1 MTSNKITSN
10 ENIIGRAKSIR
21 LALFDI
27 DGVFTDGNIQ
37 IDSQGKEI
45 KTFNTQDGHG
55 IRLLQH
61 YGIQVG
67 VITGRSSEALEHR
80 MRDLNVEHV
89 YQGSIDKY
97 SAFQDILGKLKLTAE
112 QVSFAGDDIVD
123 LQVMSH
129 CGLAIAVANAHTF
142 VKEHSHWETTAK
154 GGQGAVREI
163 CELLLEAHGLLNE
176 ALTYNLDKG
185 HHKPT

>member
-1 MTSNKITSN
+1 MKPDQ
-10 ENIIGRAKSIR
+10 NIPSQIIIERAKLIR
-21 LALFDI
+21 LALFDV

-89 YQGSIDKY
+89 YQGSIDKHK
-97 SAFQDILGKLKLTAE
+97 SFEELLNTLNLTPE
-112 QVSFAGDDIVD
+112 QTSFAGDDIVD
-123 LQVMSH
+123 LQVMKH
-129 CGLAIAVANAHTF
+129 CGLAIAVANAHPY
-142 VKEHSHWETTAK
+142 VKEHAHWETTAY

-163 CELLLEAHGLLNE
+163 CELLLGAQGLLEE
-176 ALTYNLDKG
+176 ALTYNLNKG
-185 HHKPT
+185 QSQK

>member
-1 MTSNKITSN
+1 MNTNHNTPNK
-10 ENIIGRAKSIR
+10 NIIERAKSIR
-21 LALFDI
+21 LALFDV

-37 IDSQGKEI
+37 IDSHGKEI

-89 YQGSIDKY
+89 YQGSTDKY
-97 SAFQDILGKLKLTAE
+97 TAYQKLLTTLKLSPE
-112 QVSFAGDDIVD
+112 QTSFAGDDIVD

-129 CGLAIAVANAHTF
+129 CGLAIAVANAHNF
-142 VKEHSHWETTAK
+142 VKQHAHWETTAN
-154 GGQGAVREI
+154 GGHGAVREI
-163 CELLLEAHGLLNE
+163 CELLLNAQGLLEE
-176 ALTYNLDKG
+176 ALTYNLNKG
-185 HHKPT
+185 HN

>member
-1 MTSNKITSN
+1 MSIDAKVK
-10 ENIIGRAKSIR
+10 ERAKLIR
-21 LALFDI
+21 LALFDV

-37 IDSQGKEI
+37 IDSSGKEI
-45 KTFNTQDGHG
+45 KTFNTHDGHG

-67 VITGRSSEALEHR
+67 VITGRSSDALEHR

-89 YQGSIDKY
+89 YHGSIDKY
-97 SAFQDILGKLKLTAE
+97 SAFQELLKKLNLNAD

-129 CGLAIAVANAHTF
+129 CGLAIAVANAHYF
-142 VKEHSHWETTAK
+142 VKQHAHWQTTAH
-154 GGQGAVREI
+154 GGHGAVREI
-163 CELLLEAHGLLNE
+163 SELLLDAHGLLEE
-176 ALTYNLDKG
+176 ALSYNLNKG
-185 HHKPT
+185 HSK

>member
-1 MTSNKITSN
+1 M
-10 ENIIGRAKSIR
+10 NIDEKVIERAKSIR
-21 LALFDI
+21 LALFDV
-27 DGVFTDGNIQ
+27 DGVFTDGNIH

-45 KTFNTQDGHG
+45 KTFNTLDGHG

-67 VITGRSSEALEHR
+67 VITGRRSEALDHR
-80 MRDLNVEHV
+80 MRDLDIEHL

-97 SAFQDILGKLKLTAE
+97 AVFQQLLSKLNLAPE
-112 QVSFAGDDIVD
+112 QASFAGDDIVD

-129 CGLAIAVANAHTF
+129 CGLAIAVANAHDF
-142 VKEHSHWETTAK
+142 VKKHAHWETSAT

-163 CELLLEAHGLLNE
+163 CELLLESQGLLQE
-176 ALTYNLDKG
+176 AFTYNLR
-185 HHKPT
+185 KP

>member
-1 MTSNKITSN
+1 MSSDQNTPNQ
-10 ENIIGRAKSIR
+10 NIIERAKSIR

-37 IDSQGKEI
+37 IDSQGKET

-80 MRDLNVEHV
+80 MRDLDVKHV

-97 SAFQDILGKLKLTAE
+97 SAYQELLNKLKLTPE
-112 QVSFAGDDIVD
+112 QTSFAGDDIVD

-142 VKEHSHWETTAK
+142 VKKHSHWETSAT
-154 GGQGAVREI
+154 GGHGAVREI
-163 CELLLEAHGLLNE
+163 CELLLDAQGLLKE
-176 ALTYNLDKG
+176 AFMYNLNQGTK
-185 HHKPT
+185 

>member
-1 MTSNKITSN
+1 MSVDAKVL
-10 ENIIGRAKSIR
+10 ERAKTIR
-21 LALFDI
+21 LALFDV
-27 DGVFTDGNIQ
+27 DGVFTDGNIH
-37 IDSQGKEI
+37 IDSHGKEF

-67 VITGRSSEALEHR
+67 VITGRSSDALEHR

-97 SAFQDILGKLKLTAE
+97 SAFQQLLEKLNLTTD

-129 CGLAIAVANAHTF
+129 CGFAIAVANAHHF
-142 VKEHSHWETTAK
+142 VKQHAHWETTAH
-154 GGQGAVREI
+154 GGHGAVREI
-163 CELLLEAHGLLNE
+163 CELLLESQGLLEE
-176 ALTYNLDKG
+176 ALNYNLQKG
-185 HHKPT
+185 HSQ

>member
-1 MTSNKITSN
+1 M
-10 ENIIGRAKSIR
+10 NIDEKVIERAKSIR
-21 LALFDI
+21 LALFDV
-27 DGVFTDGNIQ
+27 DGVFTDGNIH

-45 KTFNTQDGHG
+45 KTFNTLDGHG

-67 VITGRSSEALEHR
+67 VITGRRSEALDHR
-80 MRDLNVEHV
+80 MRDLDIEHL

-97 SAFQDILGKLKLTAE
+97 AVFQQLLSKLNLAPE
-112 QVSFAGDDIVD
+112 QASFAGDDIVD

-129 CGLAIAVANAHTF
+129 CGLAIAVANAHDF
-142 VKEHSHWETTAK
+142 VKKHAHWETSAT

-163 CELLLEAHGLLNE
+163 CELLLESQGLLEE
-176 ALTYNLDKG
+176 AFRYNLR
-185 HHKPT
+185 KP

>member
-1 MTSNKITSN
+1 MKPDQNAI
-10 ENIIGRAKSIR
+10 ERAKSIR
-21 LALFDI
+21 LALFDV
-27 DGVFTDGNIQ
+27 DGVFTDGNIH

-45 KTFNTQDGHG
+45 KTFNTLDGHG

-80 MRDLNVEHV
+80 MHDLGIEHL

-97 SAFQDILGKLKLTAE
+97 ATFQQLLSKLDLTAE
-112 QVSFAGDDIVD
+112 QTSFAGDDIVD

-129 CGLAIAVANAHTF
+129 CGFAIAVANAHNF
-142 VKEHSHWETTAK
+142 VKEHAHWETSAT
-154 GGQGAVREI
+154 GGHGAVREI
-163 CELLLEAHGLLNE
+163 CELLLESQGLLEE
-176 ALTYNLDKG
+176 ALTYNLR
-185 HHKPT
+185 KP

>member
-1 MTSNKITSN
+1 MKPDQ
-10 ENIIGRAKSIR
+10 NILERAKSIR

-45 KTFNTQDGHG
+45 KTFNTHDGHG

-67 VITGRSSEALEHR
+67 VITGRSSEALNHR

-89 YQGSIDKY
+89 YQGSTDKY
-97 SAFQDILGKLKLTAE
+97 TAFQQLINKLDISPE
-112 QVSFAGDDIVD
+112 QTSFTGDDIVD
-123 LQVMSH
+123 LQIMSH
-129 CGLAIAVANAHTF
+129 CGLSIAVANAHHF
-142 VKEHSHWETTAK
+142 VKQHAHWETTAH
-154 GGQGAVREI
+154 GGHGAVREI
-163 CELLLEAHGLLNE
+163 CELLLESQGLLEE
-176 ALTYNLDKG
+176 ALAYNLRKG
-185 HHKPT
+185 HNDAS